1 MSRDTYRGKRRG
13 RLRRMWDLVLPECHP
28 VVVVGAYVSGVAL
41 GVLVGLEI
49 AGELDWSL

>member
-1 MSRDTYRGKRRG
+1 MSRDSYLGARRG
-13 RLRRMWDLVLPECHP
+13 RLGRMWDAVLPECHP
-28 VVVVGAYVSGVAL
+28 IVVVGAYVSGAAL

>member
-1 MSRDTYRGKRRG
+1 MSRDTNRGRRRG
-13 RLRRMWDLVLPECHP
+13 RLRRPWEAVLPECP
-28 VVVVGAYVSGVAL
+28 PIVVVGAYVSGVGL

>member
-1 MSRDTYRGKRRG
+1 MSRDPYRGKRRG
-13 RLRRMWDLVLPECHP
+13 RLRRMWDLVLPGCDP
-28 VVVVGAYVSGVAL
+28 LCVIGAYSSGVAL

>member
-1 MSRDTYRGKRRG
+1 MSRDTYRGARPG
-13 RLRRMWDLVLPECHP
+13 RLRRLWDAVLPECP
-28 VVVVGAYVSGVAL
+28 PIVVVGAYVSGVGL

>member
-1 MSRDTYRGKRRG
+1 
-13 RLRRMWDLVLPECHP
+13 MWDAVLPGCHP
-28 VVVVGAYVSGVAL
+28 IWLVGAYVSGVGL